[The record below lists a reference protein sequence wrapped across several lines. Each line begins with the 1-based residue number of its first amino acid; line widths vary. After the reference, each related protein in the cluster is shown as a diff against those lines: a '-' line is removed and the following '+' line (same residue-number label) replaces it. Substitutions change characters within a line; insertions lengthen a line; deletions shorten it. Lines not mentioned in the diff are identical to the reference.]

1 MATSTETLGFHHV
14 AVAASNFDRSKS
26 FYDRVMG
33 LLGLAPAIQATGYPH
48 KETDGH
54 LCIYAGK
61 TAMFSLW
68 EAAKDARAEKFE
80 VYNVGLHHIAFA
92 APSRDAV
99 DEFHRELKRA
109 GVTILEAPAEYPY
122 VPGFYAVYFSD
133 PDGMKLEYAFT
144 PAG

>member
-1 MATSTETLGFHHV
+1 
-14 AVAASNFDRSKS
+14 
-26 FYDRVMG
+26 MG

-48 KETDGH
+48 KEADGH

-68 EAAKDARAEKFE
+68 EAAKDARGGKFS

-99 DEFHRELKRA
+99 DELLPRAEGA
-109 GVTILEAPAEYPY
+109 GVTVLEPPAEYPY